1 MVDGAVTPKA
11 TAPPPQAE
19 AAQTSPVEAQPVT
32 QPQQGA
38 EPAQG
43 VSLLKKVLQKLGI
56 GK

>member
-1 MVDGAVTPKA
+1 MADPVTPGA

-19 AAQTSPVEAQPVT
+19 APQEPSVEAQPVA

-38 EPAQG
+38 EPAQR
-43 VSLLKKVLQKLGI
+43 VPLLKKVLQKLGI